1 MLSMGNFIFDQDFR
15 QTTLQGLVVETTWY
29 GNKPAQ
35 IWVHPLLNVDAQ
47 PNFADPN
54 TDGQWAFDVMK
65 WQSEPGKLDW
75 GGSPAPNFGNTP
87 PK

>member
-1 MLSMGNFIFDQDFR
+1 
-15 QTTLQGLVVETTWY
+15 
-29 GNKPAQ
+29 
-35 IWVHPLLNVDAQ
+35 VDAQ

-75 GGSPAPNFGNTP
+75 GGSPPPDFGNTP